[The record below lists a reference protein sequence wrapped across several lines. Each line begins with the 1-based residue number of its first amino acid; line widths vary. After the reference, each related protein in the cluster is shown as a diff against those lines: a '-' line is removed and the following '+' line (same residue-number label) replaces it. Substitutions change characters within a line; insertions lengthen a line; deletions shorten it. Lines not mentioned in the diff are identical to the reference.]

1 MKQFH
6 IFELKVLLSTRTKDQ
21 TMHFALS
28 PRPILF
34 TTCLLGL
41 LIVFPI
47 NAQEGLKRTT
57 LHRAD
62 LSGADGMEV
71 ISSILEVQPGATI
84 PRHFH
89 NGIEAGMVL
98 AGAMLMNPGM
108 ESQWLA
114 AGTDIFQLRGALHG
128 GATVV
133 GDKTLKLFTVH
144 IVDKDKPLLDGIQ

>member
-1 MKQFH
+1 MNFT
-6 IFELKVLLSTRTKDQ
+6 LL
-21 TMHFALS
+21 
-28 PRPILF
+28 PRNPFFVIS
-34 TTCLLGL
+34 CLVGL
-41 LIVFPI
+41 LIAMPLG
-47 NAQEGLKRTT
+47 AQEEMKRTT

-62 LSGADGMEV
+62 LSGARGMEV

-98 AGAMLMNPGM
+98 EGGMLESPGS
-108 ESQWLA
+108 EPQQLV
-114 AGTDIFQLRGALHG
+114 AGTDIFHLRGALHG

-144 IVDKDKPLLDGIQ
+144 IVDTGKPLLDGVQ